1 MVGMGDR
8 DEKALWRR
16 WAVRGSAAIPAP
28 DALGLAAYAEGRL
41 SEAAAEPIEQ
51 WLAAHPAALDDIF
64 ADIAAAR
71 AAADSAMPAADAAV
85 IAAACALVPGAVGN
99 VVPLRRPMP
108 AWRNALAWSSV
119 AASLLAA
126 SLVGFAMGSDA
137 YEHLSSTQ
145 SAEASS
151 TDMIDAAATP
161 ESAFADDTGT

>member
-16 WAVRGSAAIPAP
+16 WATRGSAEISAP
-28 DALGLAAYAEGRL
+28 DALDLAAYAEGRL
-41 SEAAAEPIEQ
+41 SETEAEPIEH
-51 WLAAHPAALDDIF
+51 WLAAHPAALDDIL

-71 AAADSAMPAADAAV
+71 GTADRAMRAADAAI
-85 IAAACALVPGAVGN
+85 IAAACGLVPGAVGN

-126 SLVGFAMGSDA
+126 SLIGFAMGSDA
-137 YEHLSSTQ
+137 YEHLSSAPT
-145 SAEASS
+145 AEAASAD
-151 TDMIDAAATP
+151 TIDAAATP